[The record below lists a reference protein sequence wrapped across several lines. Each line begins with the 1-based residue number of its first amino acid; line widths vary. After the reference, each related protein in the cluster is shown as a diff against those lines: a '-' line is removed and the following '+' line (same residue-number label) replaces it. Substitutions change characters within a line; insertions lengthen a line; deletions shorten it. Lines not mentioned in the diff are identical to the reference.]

1 MFLLVFLLPPLS
13 LPVLIMHRNR
23 NMERWKP
30 LKCEDV
36 ESMWGRQQRHAPLR
50 FCFTSIPVRSWSELA
65 SCCNAPRSAIDFIS
79 IGIARSRRN
88 ETEREKESRFNDK
101 RDWLFASLPCINLME
116 PLATTPLFFLFFFEG
131 GGGRWIDAINHRM
144 LFNETRHSVAIS
156 TCKTALMALR
166 SPALICDSPSMDC
179 TFPSP
184 PPPHL
189 LFLLIS
195 LHFLLAIDWLMQ
207 STLKRFRNGQRDR
220 WAPGAVAAPGGH
232 RKSPRRRWRWR
243 LRQRQRQGRRCF
255 TPDSFQPLESSV

>member
-1 MFLLVFLLPPLS
+1 MLDVSYWCINELLCMICVCVWLYVWKKWVERWRWWLMAGVGWCVGLSARRNVLEINLSDGLDNMGSVKASLAMCLMTVFLLVYFSLWKGVRSSGKVILSLHPFFFLLWFFICFFLCFFSPPLS

-116 PLATTPLFFLFFFEG
+116 PLATTPLFFLFFFW
-131 GGGRWIDAINHRM
+131 GGR
-144 LFNETRHSVAIS
+144 
-156 TCKTALMALR
+156 
-166 SPALICDSPSMDC
+166 
-179 TFPSP
+179 
-184 PPPHL
+184 
-189 LFLLIS
+189 
-195 LHFLLAIDWLMQ
+195 
-207 STLKRFRNGQRDR
+207 G
-220 WAPGAVAAPGGH
+220 
-232 RKSPRRRWRWR
+232 
-243 LRQRQRQGRRCF
+243 
-255 TPDSFQPLESSV
+255 